1 MAAANL
7 DLLEGQFSNEFGKLD
22 RDRDRD
28 RDRAEADAD
37 RSVRSS
43 MWSTVSP

>member
-28 RDRAEADAD
+28 RAEADAD